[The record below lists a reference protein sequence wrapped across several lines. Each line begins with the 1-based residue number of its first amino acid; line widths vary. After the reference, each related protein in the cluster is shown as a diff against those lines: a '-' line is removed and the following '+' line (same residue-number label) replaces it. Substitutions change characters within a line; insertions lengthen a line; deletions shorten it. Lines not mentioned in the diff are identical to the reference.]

1 MADIIMEA
9 VMPTD
14 VVGSSPLNIRFDAET
29 LKKYSTWFMIYGV
42 VMAILGLIAI
52 AMPGIAS
59 LAASIFIGWI
69 LVAGGVIGLFADL
82 SAGRSAPGF
91 WWNLITALLYLAAGI
106 VLLINPIAGV
116 LTLTIVLAA
125 YLLAGGAAK
134 IFLAFGHKRDVPM
147 AWGWVL
153 FSGLIDI
160 VLAMLII
167 SGLPGTAV
175 WAIGLLVGINLFM
188 MGVAI
193 VFSALGCKKMAA
205 NAGTAQK
212 KA

>member
-1 MADIIMEA
+1 MPIDI
-9 VMPTD
+9 T
-14 VVGSSPLNIRFDAET
+14 SPQSPVQLRFDVAT
-29 LKKYSTWFMIYGV
+29 LRKYSTWFLIYGI
-42 VMAILGLIAI
+42 VMALLGVIGIL
-52 AMPGIAS
+52 MPGIAS
-59 LAASIFIGWI
+59 LASTIFVGWL
-69 LVAGGVIGLFADL
+69 LVAGGALGLYAVF
-82 SAGRSAPGF
+82 SAGKNAPGF
-91 WWNLITALLYLAAGI
+91 WWNLITAVLYLAAGI
-106 VLLINPIAGV
+106 VILVNPIRGV

-153 FSGLIDI
+153 FSGVIDI
-160 VLAMLII
+160 LLAFLII
-167 SGLPGTAV
+167 AGLPSTAV

-193 VFSALGCKKMAA
+193 IFSALGCKKMAA
-205 NAGTAQK
+205 GAAPAGK

>member
-1 MADIIMEA
+1 MPIDI
-9 VMPTD
+9 T
-14 VVGSSPLNIRFDAET
+14 SPQSPVQLRFDVAT
-29 LKKYSTWFMIYGV
+29 LRKYSTWFLVYGI
-42 VMAILGLIAI
+42 VMALLGVIGIL
-52 AMPGIAS
+52 MPGIAS
-59 LAASIFIGWI
+59 LASTIFIGWL
-69 LVAGGVIGLFADL
+69 LVAGGALGLYAVF
-82 SAGRSAPGF
+82 SAGKSAPGF

-106 VLLINPIAGV
+106 VILVNPIRGV

-153 FSGLIDI
+153 FSGVIDI
-160 VLAMLII
+160 VLAFLII
-167 SGLPGTAV
+167 AGLPSTAV

-193 VFSALGCKKMAA
+193 IFSALGCKKMAA
-205 NAGTAQK
+205 HHAAPAEK

>member
-1 MADIIMEA
+1 
-9 VMPTD
+9 MPTEIANPQ
-14 VVGSSPLNIRFDAET
+14 SPIDIRFDPET
-29 LKKYSTWFMIYGV
+29 LKKYSTWFTVYGV
-42 VMAILGLIAI
+42 VMALLGLISI

-59 LAASIFIGWI
+59 LASTIFIGWL
-69 LVAGGVIGLFADL
+69 LVVGGALGLYADL
-82 SAGRSAPGF
+82 TAGRSAPGF

-106 VLLINPIAGV
+106 VILVNPIRGV

-125 YLLAGGAAK
+125 YLLAGGVFK
-134 IFLAFGHKRDVPM
+134 LFLAFGHKRDVPM

-153 FSGLIDI
+153 FSGIVDI
-160 VLAMLII
+160 ILAFLII
-167 SGLPGTAV
+167 SGLPGTAI

-193 VFSALGCKKMAA
+193 VFSAQACKKMAVG
-205 NAGTAQK
+205 AGTAEK